1 MKQRP
6 QHRWRLRRTT
16 AVVFAAMALALFG
29 LSAGACGGDG
39 SVTVGRYGD
48 FEVRVPAGWRIG
60 LGPEALEDVDPGLL
74 PVMMA
79 GPRNVRDSGILV
91 FRHDGG
97 SLAEAEES
105 WRTQLESATFGPSRS
120 SERGAQRQLL
130 LEGTRVDPGTGKTRH
145 VLLAVAGLR
154 NGPAVSWVVF
164 CDAAREAF
172 LKDCRQFV
180 AEFTVTAAE

>member
-1 MKQRP
+1 MKQGQQCLP
-6 QHRWRLRRTT
+6 LHRT
-16 AVVFAAMALALFG
+16 AAVLFAAMALALIG
-29 LSAGACGGDG
+29 LGSGACGGDG

-60 LGPEALEDVDPGLL
+60 LGPEDIEDVDPELL

-79 GPRNVRDSGILV
+79 GPRNVRDGGILV
-91 FRHDGG
+91 FRHDGA

-120 SERGAQRQLL
+120 SERGDQRQLL

-154 NGPAVSWVVF
+154 DHPGDSWVVF

-172 LKDCRQFV
+172 LRDCRQFV
-180 AEFTVTAAE
+180 AGFTVTAAE

>member
-1 MKQRP
+1 MNQKERP
-6 QHRWRLRRTT
+6 GWPLQQ
-16 AVVFAAMALALFG
+16 AVAAMFGAMALVLFG
-29 LSAGACGGDG
+29 LGAGACGGDG

-60 LGPEALEDVDPGLL
+60 LGPEGLEDVDPGLL

-105 WRTQLESATFGPSRS
+105 WRTQLERATFGPSRS

-154 NGPAVSWVVF
+154 DHSGVSWVVF

-172 LKDCRQFV
+172 LRDCRQFV
-180 AEFTVTAAE
+180 AEFTVTTAD